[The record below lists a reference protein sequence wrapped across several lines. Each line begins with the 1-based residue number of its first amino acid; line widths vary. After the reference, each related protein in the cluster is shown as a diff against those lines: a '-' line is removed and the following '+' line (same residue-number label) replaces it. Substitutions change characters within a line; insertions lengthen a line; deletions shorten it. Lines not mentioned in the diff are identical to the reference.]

1 MSFLSCT
8 ALLLKRVAR
17 FFFIFTNSTTYKNS
31 TPAVPIYCR
40 SAIHSINYS
49 IKIYP
54 NILIRLA
61 TTRPPPVPMT

>member
-17 FFFIFTNSTTYKNS
+17 FFLFSPILQHIKNS
-31 TPAVPIYCR
+31 TPTVPIYCR